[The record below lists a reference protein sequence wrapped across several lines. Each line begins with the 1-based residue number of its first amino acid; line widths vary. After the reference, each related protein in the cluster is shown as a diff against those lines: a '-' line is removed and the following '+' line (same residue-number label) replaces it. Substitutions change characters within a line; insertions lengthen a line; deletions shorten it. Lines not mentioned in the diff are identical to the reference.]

1 VTPDDRRKQDRERLE
16 EATRALMTTEGWVQ
30 WAKTRSRFHRYS
42 FGNQL
47 LIAQQAP
54 NATRVAGYKTWQGLN
69 RQVVKGEK
77 GIRIFAPIGG
87 LCRSCKGEDPECGRC
102 GGTGRWQ
109 SFKVVSVFDVAQ
121 TDGEPLPGV
130 PGEPVTGDSH
140 AGHLPTLEALA
151 QSQGLSVTYEEIR
164 PGQGGYF
171 QPATNRIVVSSEL
184 PPNGRV
190 HVLIHELAHALGIGY
205 EGYGHHAAEV
215 IVETVAYIVA
225 NSVGL
230 DVSSEAL
237 AYVAS
242 WGESD
247 DLEALKSYA
256 GTIDEIA
263 GKLETALGV
272 GFEASPLA
280 A

>member
-1 VTPDDRRKQDRERLE
+1 MTTDDRRREDRERLE
-16 EATRALMTTEGWVQ
+16 EATRALMTTEGWVR
-30 WAKTRSRFHRYS
+30 WAGARSRFHRYS

-47 LIAQQAP
+47 LIAAQAP
-54 NATRVAGYKTWQGLN
+54 NATRVSGYKTWQGLN

-87 LCRSCKGEDPECGRC
+87 PCRACKGEDPECGRC
-102 GGTGRWQ
+102 GGSGRWQ

-121 TDGEPLPGV
+121 TEGELLPEV
-130 PGEPVTGDSH
+130 PSEPVTGDSH
-140 AGHLPTLEALA
+140 AGHIPTLEAFA
-151 QSQGLSVTYEEIR
+151 QSQGLSVTDEETR
-164 PGQGGYF
+164 PGQGGFF

-205 EGYGHHAAEV
+205 AGYGRHAAEV
-215 IVETVAYIVA
+215 IVETVAYIVSC
-225 NSVGL
+225 SVGL

-242 WGESD
+242 WGETD
-247 DLEALKSYA
+247 DLEALKKYA
-256 GTIDEIA
+256 ATIDEIA
-263 GKLETALGV
+263 GKLETTMGV
-272 GFEASPLA
+272 GHEASPLA

>member
-1 VTPDDRRKQDRERLE
+1 MTTDDRRKQDRERLE
-16 EATRALMTTEGWVQ
+16 EATRALMTTEGWVR
-30 WAKTRSRFHRYS
+30 WAGARSRFHRYS

-54 NATRVAGYKTWQGLN
+54 DATRVAGYKTWQGLN
-69 RQVVKGEK
+69 RQVVKGAK

-87 LCRSCKGEDPECGRC
+87 PCRACKGEDPDCGRC
-102 GGTGRWQ
+102 GGSGRWQ

-121 TDGEPLPGV
+121 TEGEPLPEV

-140 AGHLPTLEALA
+140 AAHLPTLEDFAR
-151 QSQGLSVTYEEIR
+151 SQGLSVTYEETR
-164 PGQGGYF
+164 EGQGGFF
-171 QPATNRIVVSSEL
+171 QPAGNRIVVSSEL

-205 EGYGHHAAEV
+205 EGYGRHAVEV
-215 IVETVAYIVA
+215 IVETVAYIVG

-230 DVSSEAL
+230 DISSEAL

-242 WGESD
+242 WGEAD
-247 DLEALKSYA
+247 DLDALKQYA

-263 GKLETALGV
+263 SKLETAMGV
-272 GFEASPLA
+272 GREAAPVA